1 MGNWKL
7 TSRKIAYII
16 NSKKRRQSN
25 KQIAIDLKISIST
38 VKRVWMYY
46 LDTGE
51 KLLLK
56 NGGRRMKEIKDYEEK
71 IVIRA
76 YKDQRVGAR
85 RL

>member
-1 MGNWKL
+1 MGNRKL
-7 TSRKIAYII
+7 TSRKITYII
-16 NSKKRRQSN
+16 NSKKRGQSN

-56 NGGRRMKEIKDYEEK
+56 NGGKRMKEIKDYDEK
-71 IVIRA
+71 IVTLVLR
-76 YKDQRVGAR
+76 
-85 RL
+85 